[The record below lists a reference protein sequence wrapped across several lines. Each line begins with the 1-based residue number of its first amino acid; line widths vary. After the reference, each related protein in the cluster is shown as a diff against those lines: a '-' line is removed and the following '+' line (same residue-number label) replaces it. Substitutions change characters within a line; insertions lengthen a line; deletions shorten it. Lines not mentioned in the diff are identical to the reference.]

1 VQFLNKRL
9 IFKNI
14 VWEIVGSVV
23 MGLGQT
29 DVWSLQNSVMLLGLD
44 FMPLDQIANMSLNG
58 LRRRVATRDKTQTMT
73 QMDELL
79 VALDL
84 RHRGFS

>member
-1 VQFLNKRL
+1 VQFLNKRS

-14 VWEIVGSVV
+14 VSGIVGSMV
-23 MGLGQT
+23 MWALAKKMCG
-29 DVWSLQNSVMLLGLD
+29 SLQNSIMLLGLD

-58 LRRRVATRDKTQTMT
+58 LRRRVATHDKTQTET
-73 QMDELL
+73 QMDEPS

-84 RHRGFS
+84 GH